1 MKKLV
6 TLFILML
13 SFPTWSADKIYTGI
27 FSSKALS
34 GYDTVAYFTQGK
46 PVKGDSQ
53 FQTEYQDA
61 NWYFASQEHLDAFKA
76 DPERYAP
83 QYGGYCA
90 WAVSAK
96 NDFASADPK
105 QWAIV
110 DGKLYLNY
118 DAEVKSWW
126 DDDRSGHIKQADINW
141 PTLIQ

>member
-1 MKKLV
+1 
-6 TLFILML
+6 ML

-141 PTLIQ
+141 PKLIQ